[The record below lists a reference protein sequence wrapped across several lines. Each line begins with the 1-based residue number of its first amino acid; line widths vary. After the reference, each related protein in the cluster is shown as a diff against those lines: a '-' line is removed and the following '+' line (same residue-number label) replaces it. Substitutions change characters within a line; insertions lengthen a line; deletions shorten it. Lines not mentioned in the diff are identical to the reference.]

1 MTMLKR
7 PTGIHDAWLL
17 EPRVFRD
24 SRGYFLET
32 WNREAFAAAGMSSD
46 FVQDNHSRSRRH
58 VLRGLHYQVGG
69 EAQGKL
75 VWVTRGKVFD
85 VIVDL
90 RASSPTYGTWF
101 GCYLTAARH
110 ECLWV
115 PPGCAHGFLVLSGMA
130 DLHYKCTKPYRPENE
145 RSLRWNDPTLA
156 IQWPL
161 AKAMAPTLSP
171 KDQSAPLFE
180 ACEKYA

>member
-1 MTMLKR
+1 MLKR

-32 WNREAFAAAGMSSD
+32 WNREAFAVAGIKCD

-90 RASSPTYGTWF
+90 RQSSPNYGTWF

-115 PPGCAHGFLVLSGMA
+115 PPGCAHGFLVLSGLA
-130 DLHYKCTKPYRPENE
+130 DLHYKCTRRYSPEKE
-145 RSLRWNDPTLA
+145 RSVRWNDPTLA
-156 IQWPL
+156 VQWPL
-161 AKAMAPTLSP
+161 LEATTPTLSP
-171 KDQSAPLFE
+171 KDTSAPLFD
-180 ACEKYA
+180 ACEKYS